1 MPFYQFTVPAD
12 SATARKKAEVAAAVT
27 AVHAEVTGA
36 PSQYVN
42 CSFVEVPPGS
52 IFVAGTAVE
61 AGRMVGLIRQG
72 RSEEVKRKLITA
84 LADPRVSVTGE
95 AIEDIALFLHE
106 VPGIPGDGER
116 PAASGGIRR
125 PEVAGPGTFRRGPNE
140 RTARLRRGRG
150 SASRWTACR
159 RETYPEKPGP
169 CSALP

>member
-1 MPFYQFTVPAD
+1 
-12 SATARKKAEVAAAVT
+12 
-27 AVHAEVTGA
+27 VHAEVTGA

-84 LADPRVSVTGE
+84 LADAWVSVTGE

-106 VPGIPGDGER
+106 VPGYQVMENGRLLPE
-116 PAASGGIRR
+116 AS
-125 PEVAGPGTFRRGPNE
+125 ED
-140 RTARLRRGRG
+140 
-150 SASRWTACR
+150 
-159 RETYPEKPGP
+159 RE
-169 CSALP
+169 

>member
-36 PSQYVN
+36 PSQHVN

-72 RSEEVKRKLITA
+72 RSEEVSGSWSRRWRT
-84 LADPRVSVTGE
+84 
-95 AIEDIALFLHE
+95 
-106 VPGIPGDGER
+106 PGSR
-116 PAASGGIRR
+116 SQARR
-125 PEVAGPGTFRRGPNE
+125 S
-140 RTARLRRGRG
+140 RT
-150 SASRWTACR
+150 S
-159 RETYPEKPGP
+159 P
-169 CSALP
+169 CSCTRSPDTR